1 MVLVCHVD
9 DVLAVGPQ
17 ALLDQFV
24 KDIWGKLTLK
34 VVGQLKED
42 VWLKYLGKEWK
53 REGCGF
59 VVRIPDAY
67 LTDLYEAAGLS
78 SAKPVKTPGTSA
90 RIQTDGDSKPLTG
103 LEYQRFRT
111 VLGKVMWLMQERGEV
126 CFATK
131 EIARDMSCPTQ
142 QSWESLKRA
151 VRYLRLCK
159 REQVLTTRGVVKP
172 EVLDVF
178 TDSNWASA
186 GNDRKS
192 TSCGAIMVGSFPLLF
207 YSRTQSVIAL
217 SSGEAELLA
226 LTSGLQEAK
235 GVHTLLTE
243 LGLPLRIVAH
253 TDSSA
258 AIGIA
263 TRRGLGKLKH
273 IELRQ
278 LWIQQE
284 TEARRVMIKKVSGLE
299 NVADLGTKHLSPAQ
313 LEKCCVMLGLRVTE
327 GTQSHPEPSINLL
340 ECHMPNSHRF
350 VYFYH
355 SEWERDSN
363 DSQSFARFRV
373 TRTEKVH
380 QTALLD
386 GSVDNGY

>member
-1 MVLVCHVD
+1 MCHVD

-24 KDIWGKLTLK
+24 KDIRGKLTLK
-34 VVGQLKED
+34 VVGQLRED

-78 SAKPVKTPGTSA
+78 SAKPVKTPGTLA

-111 VLGKVMWLMQERGEV
+111 VLGKVMWLMQERGDV

-151 VRYLRLCK
+151 VRYLRLCN
-159 REQVLTTRGVVKP
+159 REQVLTTKGVVKP

-192 TSCGAIMVGSFPLLF
+192 TSCGAIVVGSFPLLF

-243 LGLPLRIVAH
+243 LGLPLRIVA
-253 TDSSA
+253 
-258 AIGIA
+258 
-263 TRRGLGKLKH
+263 L
-273 IELRQ
+273 
-278 LWIQQE
+278 QQPLASPLV
-284 TEARRVMIKKVSGLE
+284 EALA
-299 NVADLGTKHLSPAQ
+299 N
-313 LEKCCVMLGLRVTE
+313 
-327 GTQSHPEPSINLL
+327 
-340 ECHMPNSHRF
+340 
-350 VYFYH
+350 
-355 SEWERDSN
+355 
-363 DSQSFARFRV
+363 
-373 TRTEKVH
+373 
-380 QTALLD
+380 
-386 GSVDNGY
+386 

>member
-1 MVLVCHVD
+1 
-9 DVLAVGPQ
+9 
-17 ALLDQFV
+17 
-24 KDIWGKLTLK
+24 
-34 VVGQLKED
+34 
-42 VWLKYLGKEWK
+42 
-53 REGCGF
+53 
-59 VVRIPDAY
+59 
-67 LTDLYEAAGLS
+67 
-78 SAKPVKTPGTSA
+78 
-90 RIQTDGDSKPLTG
+90 
-103 LEYQRFRT
+103 
-111 VLGKVMWLMQERGEV
+111 
-126 CFATK
+126 
-131 EIARDMSCPTQ
+131 
-142 QSWESLKRA
+142 
-151 VRYLRLCK
+151 
-159 REQVLTTRGVVKP
+159 
-172 EVLDVF
+172 
-178 TDSNWASA
+178 
-186 GNDRKS
+186 
-192 TSCGAIMVGSFPLLF
+192 MVGSFPLVF

-284 TEARRVMIKKVSGLE
+284 TEARRVIIKKVCGLE

-313 LEKCCVMLGLRVTE
+313 LEKCCVMLGLRITE
-327 GTQSHPEPSINLL
+327 GTQSHPEPSINVL
-340 ECHMPNSHRF
+340 ECPMPNSHRF

-355 SEWERDSN
+355 SDWERDSN

-380 QTALLD
+380 QTALLT
-386 GSVDNGY
+386 GSVGNSY